1 MVDTQQIERKI
12 KMEGAEGD
20 ILTSGPYEM
29 KLFTAK
35 DTGYPQWITRLCKL
49 CLSCPSSKA

>member
-49 CLSCPSSKA
+49 CLSFPSSKA